1 VSAAAPLAV
10 ETLNIYI
17 KAERKLRD
25 TAALTRQPSVFA
37 SRGQNLQSAAFGSV
51 GELVETISLA
61 ISASSKTR
69 TRLNRKIGALYTM
82 ADRPLAYLNVGVA
95 RGEQK
100 AGGFGQ
106 CTPMEILVCAKHP
119 PNNTGSY
126 RVTETVMMLKAP
138 VSSSTWSLE
147 HEAFMLYYAN
157 SVEDALVR
165 LCRDRSLPST
175 SIGHPALP
183 SCVSLPPYVVR
194 IHHYLPEQVLSPAGT
209 AAGANGSVP
218 LRHSDG
224 LLLQL
229 HSTSLRALLPL
240 LVSDADKLVI
250 MQRMATVLRFLSVHC
265 KMVHGD
271 FHVAQV
277 LVDVPKGYSQRPA
290 YEAMVL
296 CDLGNSV
303 VEADKRDFLHGVS
316 STRTP
321 DPIGL
326 ATFRDRKTGRLSSPD
341 VLHQRVQVWSATH
354 KESRLRCSADD
365 WWGFYITCHR
375 VVDAPELKDKDK
387 YRVLIWDKYHPSSGR
402 ESEQV
407 QNKLHNVKSEC
418 LFGSGCKTRRGV
430 EAALSTPTPWRMRPA
445 LLPAFRDA
453 LEAVFRILVEA
464 ELSQE
469 GFTNASA
476 DAICAILAQ
485 TRLPEVTGDATSALF

>member
-1 VSAAAPLAV
+1 M
-10 ETLNIYI
+10 
-17 KAERKLRD
+17 
-25 TAALTRQPSVFA
+25 TRQPNVSA
-37 SRGQNLQSAAFGSV
+37 SRGQSLQSAAYGSV
-51 GELVETISLA
+51 GELVETITLV

-82 ADRPLAYLNVGVA
+82 ADRPFSYLNVGVVQ
-95 RGEQK
+95 GEMK
-100 AGGFGQ
+100 AGGYGM

-119 PNNTGSY
+119 PNKTGSF
-126 RVTETVMMLKAP
+126 RVTEAVMMLKAP
-138 VSSSTWSLE
+138 VSSSSWSLE
-147 HEAFMLYYAN
+147 HEAAMLFYAN

-165 LCRDRSLPST
+165 LCRDRSLPPSA
-175 SIGHPALP
+175 IGHPALP

-209 AAGANGSVP
+209 AAGANGAVP
-218 LRHSDG
+218 LRQSDG

-229 HSTSLRALLPL
+229 HSTCLRALLPVL
-240 LVSDADKLVI
+240 NSDADKLVV

-277 LVDVPKGYSQRPA
+277 LVDVPKGSSQRPT

-303 VEADKRDFLHGVS
+303 VASSKRDFLHGVS
-316 STRTP
+316 STTTP

-326 ATFRDRKTGRLSSPD
+326 ATFRDRSSGRLSLPEEP
-341 VLHQRVQVWSATH
+341 HERVQVWSATY

-365 WWGFYITCHR
+365 WWAFYITCHR
-375 VVDAPELKDKDK
+375 VVDAPELNDKDK

-418 LFGSGCKTRRGV
+418 LFGRGCKTRRGV
-430 EAALSTPTPWRMRPA
+430 EASLSKPTPWRVRDS

-464 ELSQE
+464 ELSKE
-469 GFTNASA
+469 GFTDASV
-476 DAICAILAQ
+476 DAICAVLAQ